1 MKGVYQKTQDES
13 HTTVCLLDDLYM
25 LGTMLSTWGEMGER
39 INMNDNSLP
48 SRKIYRNN
56 NLRMF

>member
-39 INMNDNSLP
+39 INMNDTAFLQG
-48 SRKIYRNN
+48 KFTVITI
-56 NLRMF
+56 